1 MGLRLVL
8 LGPPG
13 AGKGTLAGLL
23 EKKLGLR
30 ALSTGEL
37 FRNEI
42 HRRTALGKLVTRY
55 VSSGRLVPDE
65 LVVKVMVKR
74 LARYIRPC
82 SVPSPERSRGA
93 RHGVARGV
101 VLDGF
106 PRTVGQARGLEAF
119 LRARGAQLA
128 AALYLECPT
137 SLLIARLSGRRVC
150 SRCGRNYHIRTMRP
164 RRTGVCDAC
173 TGALVIR
180 KDDQVKTIAKRL
192 EIDRAKAKPLLDF
205 YRQRRLLSRLN
216 GSGDVTQVFQ
226 RVRRLMKQEGWD
238 DRAENGRGD

>member
-74 LARYIRPC
+74 LARY
-82 SVPSPERSRGA
+82 
-93 RHGVARGV
+93 GVTRGV

-119 LRARGAQLA
+119 LRARGAQVS